1 VTFSLLGRCDQT
13 GRLGMVISSSSP
25 AVAARCAHARPGVGV
40 AASQNV
46 TDPRLGPAL
55 LDALTRWAGDAQAA
69 LHEVV
74 AGHQHAEH
82 RQLVL
87 LGVTGEAAVHTG
99 AGALGI
105 NGARIGERCAAAGN
119 LLAGDEVLDAM
130 IESFTAADPDGDLGS
145 RLVAVLRAAYAAGG
159 EAGPVHSAGLLVT
172 GDVEWPIVDLRVD
185 WHDDPVSELQT
196 AWAVY
201 RPQLQDYV
209 TRALDPTAAPGYGVP
224 GE

>member
-1 VTFSLLGRCDQT
+1 VTFSLLGRCGQS

-55 LDALTRWAGDAQAA
+55 LDALTRRGGDARAA
-69 LHEVV
+69 VDEVV
-74 AGHQHAEH
+74 AGHEHTEH

-99 AGALGI
+99 AAALGI
-105 NGARIGERCAAAGN
+105 NGARIAPGCAAAGN

-130 IESFTAADPDGDLGS
+130 VAAFVSSAGQDLGN
-145 RLVAVLRAAYAAGG
+145 RLVAALRAAIDAGG
-159 EAGPVHSAGLLVT
+159 EAVPVRSAGLLVT
-172 GDVEWPIVDLRVD
+172 GDVEWPVADLRCD
-185 WHDDPVSELQT
+185 WHDDPVSELEA